1 MTCQRVI
8 TLFLQTLAFYY
19 VDDVKI
25 HTSEH
30 LKDLGSHFLKT
41 AFGPSVWIQIHI
53 NIDFTKFGA
62 TAFIISFFC
71 DSGFVL
77 IWYTSLPRT
86 ILLSQL
92 RGSYCFYVCIIVTRH
107 SQSSTIAPF
116 QGIQDSL
123 GFSIPSRG
131 LWIPGAEFSLSVDS
145 GFHALVGFW
154 STWALVWIPK
164 PWIPDTTSKIFPDFG
179 FYKQEFPRF

>member
-1 MTCQRVI
+1 MENSPTKFFCWKPNVDKYLWIRTFSRGENWREVWIRPCRWFPQHEHFSRSTPLHCFHVFSRLMTCQRVI

-62 TAFIISFFC
+62 TAFIISFFATPVGC
-71 DSGFVL
+71 SFDTPAYRGQSCWANWEGL
-77 IWYTSLPRT
+77 IAFM
-86 ILLSQL
+86 
-92 RGSYCFYVCIIVTRH
+92 C
-107 SQSSTIAPF
+107 
-116 QGIQDSL
+116 
-123 GFSIPSRG
+123 
-131 LWIPGAEFSLSVDS
+131 
-145 GFHALVGFW
+145 AL
-154 STWALVWIPK
+154 
-164 PWIPDTTSKIFPDFG
+164 
-179 FYKQEFPRF
+179 

>member
-30 LKDLGSHFLKT
+30 MKDLGSHFLKT

-62 TAFIISFFC
+62 TTFIISFFATPVGC
-71 DSGFVL
+71 SFDTPA
-77 IWYTSLPRT
+77 Y
-86 ILLSQL
+86 
-92 RGSYCFYVCIIVTRH
+92 RG
-107 SQSSTIAPF
+107 QSC
-116 QGIQDSL
+116 
-123 GFSIPSRG
+123 
-131 LWIPGAEFSLSVDS
+131 
-145 GFHALVGFW
+145 
-154 STWALVWIPK
+154 
-164 PWIPDTTSKIFPDFG
+164 
-179 FYKQEFPRF
+179 